1 MPGAAHTSAII
12 VAGDRLQQ
20 TRHEHR
26 ALVLHDA
33 PAVRE
38 RAPAPGIA
46 AALDGDALGRQAHRR
61 GVDALLAQPRGQI
74 LAVSLS
80 VLARMPSAGRSFS
93 ARMSVSASAAP
104 RRSTQRR
111 ASHVGNEQRVA
122 SASSGS
128 AGGAGSRS
136 RLPRRANARSTALTY
151 SATPGLARAS
161 VTASLT
167 AAKAGTRSR
176 NAS

>member
-1 MPGAAHTSAII
+1 
-12 VAGDRLQQ
+12 
-20 TRHEHR
+20 
-26 ALVLHDA
+26 
-33 PAVRE
+33 
-38 RAPAPGIA
+38 
-46 AALDGDALGRQAHRR
+46 
-61 GVDALLAQPRGQI
+61 
-74 LAVSLS
+74 
-80 VLARMPSAGRSFS
+80 MPSEGRSFS

-104 RRSTQRR
+104 KRSTQRW
-111 ASHVGNEQRVA
+111 AIHVGNEQRVA